1 MGALA
6 AAFAGHP
13 NPHATGR
20 NQVAVGTGFYKQ
32 SAAVAMGYFR
42 IVNENVMLNAGV
54 STNLA
59 GGGETAVKAGITF
72 AW

>member
-1 MGALA
+1 M
-6 AAFAGHP
+6 
-13 NPHATGR
+13 
-20 NQVAVGTGFYKQ
+20 AVGTGFYKQ